1 MKFKDMPYQRPD
13 MDTLLARYAQL
24 AADAEQADA
33 QGLLDVFAAH
43 CELQVDYYTAWQLA
57 SIRHTCDTEDE
68 FYNGEQDF
76 FDENSPDYR
85 KAALHALH
93 VCIESGCIIEM
104 NTGGVYRGY
113 RETFYPAPFLL
124 EELAR
129 LDGKVTLNADAH
141 DAQGLC
147 FGLSHALEQARK
159 AGIGR
164 IFMPSANGF
173 ISKSIKDLPSA
184 EKNGMIQ
191 KEA

>member
-76 FDENSPDYR
+76 LTR
-85 KAALHALH
+85 
-93 VCIESGCIIEM
+93 
-104 NTGGVYRGY
+104 T
-113 RETFYPAPFLL
+113 AP
-124 EELAR
+124 
-129 LDGKVTLNADAH
+129 G
-141 DAQGLC
+141 
-147 FGLSHALEQARK
+147 
-159 AGIGR
+159 
-164 IFMPSANGF
+164 
-173 ISKSIKDLPSA
+173 
-184 EKNGMIQ
+184 
-191 KEA
+191 